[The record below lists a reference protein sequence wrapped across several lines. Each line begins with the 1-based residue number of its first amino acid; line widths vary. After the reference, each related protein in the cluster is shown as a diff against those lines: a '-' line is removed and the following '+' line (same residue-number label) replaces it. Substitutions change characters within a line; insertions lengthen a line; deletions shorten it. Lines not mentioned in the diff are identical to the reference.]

1 MSLNDIRNLYSYTEW
16 ANARFLEAIGGLSE
30 EQYARELVSSMPT
43 IRDTMAHI
51 VMAEWVWLRRWKGD
65 TPTALP
71 EWMHEPALAT
81 TTAELRA
88 IEEERRAF
96 LDTLGDDDLQ
106 RPLTYRK
113 FNGDVFT
120 DRLGDLLQH
129 VANHSTYHRGQLTT
143 MLRQVGAVPPS
154 TDVTVYLRR

>member
-1 MSLNDIRNLYSYTEW
+1 MSIDDVRRLYSYTEW
-16 ANARFLEAIGGLSE
+16 ANAQFLDAIRGLSE
-30 EQYARELVSSMPT
+30 EQYSRELVSSMPT

-65 TPTALP
+65 MPTALP
-71 EWMHEPALAT
+71 EWMQAPALAT
-81 TTAELRA
+81 TEAELRA
-88 IEEERRAF
+88 IEAERAAF
-96 LDTLGDDDLQ
+96 LDTLSDDDLVQ
-106 RPLTYRK
+106 PLTYRK

-120 DRLGDLLQH
+120 DRLVDLLQH

-143 MLRQVGAVPPS
+143 MFRQVGAVPPS